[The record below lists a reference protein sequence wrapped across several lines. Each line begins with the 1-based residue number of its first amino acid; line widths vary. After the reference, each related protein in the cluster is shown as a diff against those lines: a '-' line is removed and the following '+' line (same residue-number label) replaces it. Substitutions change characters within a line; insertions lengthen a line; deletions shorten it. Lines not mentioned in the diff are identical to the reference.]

1 MPAATLGGED
11 GAVLPTA
18 VVEEEAS
25 ESATSIGD
33 LPRFYAPGLN
43 QVTLSKGGRRWSYPH
58 GLRFEHNLH
67 WAVGLLELAN
77 SGDFAANIWNDT
89 PVPVY
94 AIVFMAVG
102 GTAAAVLSVF
112 ALRDAGKAWHN
123 IKFLRNQ
130 RQLFREHKAKQLDDG
145 RLVHQANVLVDIATR
160 ELYTEVINRWGMDIL
175 MGGGAVLISV
185 GTFLA
190 IGGANPKV
198 WLASNI
204 LSGYLGNAPIALYG
218 IANFVWAIIVS
229 RKKQSHKIAAE
240 NKLKGTVAVLL
251 VKRYCFNAQLYF
263 AINGT
268 ASMVGGVGSMLTAT
282 RWWAY
287 VILIPVIIS
296 AFFCN
301 YWWRKRVGYDR
312 PWLDLPI
319 GMDTKGLVLALEF
332 AAETR
337 RGVEKDPN
345 DALRHVV
352 SDPMSLPE
360 VLGFLVDH
368 GLLWRILI
376 YAKSSV
382 LQVQVKLISG
392 SWACWHCRIPIKSP
406 FLNLPDSSF
415 GIKDQCTFNT
425 EKDSYPKPWEPIY
438 TNHMTNNFSVLMI

>member
-1 MPAATLGGED
+1 MSTLDMPAATLGGED
-11 GAVLPTA
+11 GAVLPTT
-18 VVEEEAS
+18 VKGEEAP
-25 ESATSIGD
+25 ESAASTRD
-33 LPRFYAPGLN
+33 PPRFYAPGLN
-43 QVTLSKGGRRWSYPH
+43 QVTLSKGRRRWSYPQ

-130 RQLFREHKAKQLDDG
+130 RRLSREHKTKQLNDG
-145 RLVHQANVLVDIATR
+145 RLVHQANVLLDIATR
-160 ELYTEVINRWGMDIL
+160 ELYTEVINRWGMNIL

-218 IANFVWAIIVS
+218 IVNFVWAIIVC
-229 RKKQSHKIAAE
+229 RKKQSHRIEAE

-251 VKRYCFNAQLYF
+251 LKRYCFNVQLYF

-301 YWWRKRVGYDR
+301 YWWRKRVGY
-312 PWLDLPI
+312 
-319 GMDTKGLVLALEF
+319 G
-332 AAETR
+332 
-337 RGVEKDPN
+337 
-345 DALRHVV
+345 
-352 SDPMSLPE
+352 
-360 VLGFLVDH
+360 
-368 GLLWRILI
+368 LI
-376 YAKSSV
+376 YPLGWTPRGSLWLSSPPPR
-382 LQVQVKLISG
+382 LD
-392 SWACWHCRIPIKSP
+392 AA
-406 FLNLPDSSF
+406 
-415 GIKDQCTFNT
+415 
-425 EKDSYPKPWEPIY
+425 
-438 TNHMTNNFSVLMI
+438 